1 MTFKEYL
8 LVILI
13 EECDETSQ
21 RATKALRFGFD
32 EVQKNQEF
40 TNAQRITYEFN
51 DILAVMEL
59 LKENDL
65 LDVIVDKDA
74 IALKKAKIM
83 KYYEY
88 SKSLKIVE

>member
-1 MTFKEYL
+1 MTFQEYL

-21 RATKALRFGFD
+21 RATKAIRFGM
-32 EVQKNQEF
+32 EEIQKDQELN
-40 TNAQRITYEFN
+40 NAQRIIGKFN
-51 DILAVMEL
+51 DLYAVMEL

-65 LDVIVDKDA
+65 IDVIIDRELIVA
-74 IALKKAKIM
+74 KKEKIM

-88 SKSLKIVE
+88 SKSLKIFD